1 MNTIN
6 DKKESIML
14 DPIMIMNNLEYLK
27 DHLVMEDLVNKSKKM
42 NVEEDLD
49 KTILICISDY
59 EDWVIYSLLWFS
71 LIIYRVYIY
80 LIKL

>member
-49 KTILICISDY
+49 TTILICISDY
-59 EDWVIYSLLWFS
+59 ED
-71 LIIYRVYIY
+71 
-80 LIKL
+80 